1 MQIILDK
8 PRTIRFNVNSLAWL
22 EEALCEPGQSGGTF
36 LASFLETLKAG
47 QFPGFRTM
55 RALLWACLKQD
66 DKALTLEQVG
76 ELLPTS
82 RVAEVFEKCL
92 TAMNEFFS
100 EGNPSPLS
108 EDSAGLSGGVSAG
121 TISDSPKQKRP
132 H

>member
-1 MQIILDK
+1 MQITLDK
-8 PRTIRFNVNSLAWL
+8 PRNLRFNVNSLAWL

-36 LASFLETLKAG
+36 LAQFLETLKAG

-55 RALLWACLKQD
+55 RALLWACLRQD
-66 DKALTLEQVG
+66 DKTLTLEQAG

-92 TAMNEFFS
+92 TVMNDFFA
-100 EGNPSPLS
+100 EGNHSPLS
-108 EDSAGLSGGVSAG
+108 EDSAGLSGGVSAA
-121 TISDSPKQKRP
+121 TISDSPRQRRT